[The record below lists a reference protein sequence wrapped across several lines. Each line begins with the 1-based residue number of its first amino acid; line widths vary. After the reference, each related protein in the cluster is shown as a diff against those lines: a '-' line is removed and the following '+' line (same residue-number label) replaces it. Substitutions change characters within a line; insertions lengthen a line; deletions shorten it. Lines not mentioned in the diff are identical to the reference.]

1 MLVANKTKD
10 KGLKKYL
17 VFSLGFIILVTA
29 EIIGRYSG
37 NSYLNSI
44 LYFITPIITILITY
58 LFLIYKL
65 NFEKRHE

>member
-29 EIIGRYSG
+29 EIIGRYSE
-37 NSYLNSI
+37 
-44 LYFITPIITILITY
+44 ILI
-58 LFLIYKL
+58 
-65 NFEKRHE
+65 